1 MRIVIDKTD
10 ELKLKQ
16 LVIAID
22 AEEFCNGSGRVTINA
37 SILSSDGL
45 AFVLQNRTLD
55 VPKIEFPPKQ
65 VSP

>member
-37 SILSSDGL
+37 SRITEK
-45 AFVLQNRTLD
+45 ARELQKNIYLL
-55 VPKIEFPPKQ
+55 
-65 VSP
+65 